1 MVLKGGLIPMN
12 KPRLMAMGLSLMMGA
27 SSLMPMTAYAAPK
40 VKAPAYEQTA
50 KTLTTQ
56 DIDMLRTLF
65 DARAYARMYPEV
77 VAVFGNN
84 TQALFNHFIQYGL
97 AEGRQINSTFNV
109 NAYRSAYGDLNKAF
123 GNNIINYYQHFVLFS
138 AAENRTVTTVAAAQQ
153 SGIIV
158 TTFTGDHLAVDD
170 KGAVVSGSKATE
182 IIKTNDAYTNAVDLI
197 TGKSGKEAIDAVV
210 TGKVSTPATTE
221 VTTET
226 TTESKPT
233 SSSNSSTSKPAPV
246 ETVIDMDAYNKA
258 YSHWLETKPQ
268 EKWFS
273 AEYSNAYYDWMDEK
287 PNHNDYI
294 VDDAAYDTAEEAA
307 EAYEKDME
315 LWRDNQPVIED
326 FMSIESKARYEEVLN
341 DWKDSEPC
349 REDYKVNIY
358 ESASA
363 ALDSYTNDLAAY
375 NSKVNAWAEYDQ
387 YLSDKAAHEA
397 KDNSEFEGFVTTAY
411 VVDGTVYTSL
421 DEANAAAGDEGEVI
435 TKYFPSNA
443 DKSDPEAGFASKD
456 DAVAAE
462 KAAKAPI
469 LVKEPSTSRPT
480 EAEKPDESEY
490 AYYEDGFE
498 SEEDANAKY
507 NEDVSNWKTIEPEIC
522 DFADRKAFDDYY
534 AALDEYE
541 STSPN
546 PEDPKYSYTS
556 SEFESQTDADTKYM
570 SDMNNWAEKEPEYN
584 GLKES
589 EQESFDEALEDWK
602 SVEPKK
608 EWFEVTNCP
617 PSSEDEATPETPAE
631 DSTESSDS
639 SESTESTEST
649 EP

>member
-1 MVLKGGLIPMN
+1 MN

-27 SSLMPMTAYAAPK
+27 SSLMPMVAHAAPK
-40 VKAPAYEQTA
+40 VTAPAYEQTA

-65 DARAYARMYPEV
+65 DAKAYARMYPEV

-123 GNNIINYYQHFVLFS
+123 GGNIINYYQHYVLFGTGEGR
-138 AAENRTVTTVAAAQQ
+138 AVTTVAAAQQ

-158 TTFTGDHLAVDD
+158 TTFTGDHLAIDD
-170 KGAVVSGSKATE
+170 SGAVVSGSKATE

-221 VTTET
+221 VATET
-226 TTESKPT
+226 TTESKPA
-233 SSSNSSTSKPAPV
+233 SSSNSSTSKPAPI

-258 YSHWLETKPQ
+258 YNHWLETKPQ
-268 EKWFS
+268 EEMFS
-273 AEYSNAYYDWMDEK
+273 GEYINAYYNWMDEK

-315 LWRDNQPVIED
+315 LWRENQPVIED

-363 ALDSYTNDLAAY
+363 ALESYNSDLAAY
-375 NSKVNAWAEYDQ
+375 NSKVDAWAAYDQ

-443 DKSDPEAGFASKD
+443 DKSNPEAGFAEKD
-456 DAVAAE
+456 DALAAE
-462 KAAKAPI
+462 KAAKAPV
-469 LVKEPSTSRPT
+469 LVEEPSTLRPT
-480 EAEKPDESEY
+480 EAEKPNESEY
-490 AYYEDGFE
+490 AYYEDGFA

-507 NEDVSNWKTIEPEIC
+507 NEDVSDWQTIEPEIC
-522 DFADRKAFDDYY
+522 DFADRKAFDEYY

-570 SDMNNWAEKEPEYN
+570 SDMNSWAEKEPEYN

-589 EQESFDEALEDWK
+589 EKESYDEALEDWK
-602 SVEPKK
+602 SVEPQK
-608 EWFEVTNCP
+608 EWFTVCT
-617 PSSEDEATPETPAE
+617 PSESTPAPEESVPEAPSAEETTPSEPTTPSETPAPE
-631 DSTESSDS
+631 IE
-639 SESTESTEST
+639 
-649 EP
+649 

>member
-1 MVLKGGLIPMN
+1 
-12 KPRLMAMGLSLMMGA
+12 MGLSLMMGA
-27 SSLMPMTAYAAPK
+27 SAFMPMTAYAAPK

-221 VTTET
+221 VATET
-226 TTESKPT
+226 TTESKPASS

-246 ETVIDMDAYNKA
+246 ETVIDMEAYNKA

-363 ALDSYTNDLAAY
+363 ALDSYNNDLAAY

-421 DEANAAAGDEGEVI
+421 DEANAAAGDGGEVT
-435 TKYFPSNA
+435 TKYFPSNV
-443 DKSDPEAGFASKD
+443 DMSDPEAGFASKD

-462 KAAKAPI
+462 KAAKAPV
-469 LVKEPSTSRPT
+469 LVEEPSTSRPT
-480 EAEKPDESEY
+480 DADRPDESQY
-490 AYYEDGFE
+490 AYYEDGFT
-498 SEEDANAKY
+498 SEEDADAKY
-507 NEDVSNWKTIEPEIC
+507 NEDVSDWQTIEPEIC

-570 SDMNNWAEKEPEYN
+570 SDMNSWAEKEPEYN

-602 SVEPKK
+602 SVEPQK
-608 EWFEVTNCP
+608 EWFTVC
-617 PSSEDEATPETPAE
+617 TP
-631 DSTESSDS
+631 
-639 SESTESTEST
+639 SESTPTPEESVPEAPSTEETIPSEPAT